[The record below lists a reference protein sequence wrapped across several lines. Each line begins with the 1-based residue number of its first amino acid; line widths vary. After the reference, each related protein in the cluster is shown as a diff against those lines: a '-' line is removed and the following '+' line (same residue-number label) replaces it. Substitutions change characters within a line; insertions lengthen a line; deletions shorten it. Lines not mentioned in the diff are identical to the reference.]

1 MSNSG
6 DKDEENARERE
17 RHKIEAPHW
26 DEAMK
31 KRRRQRNVAIAWV
44 LAALVIL
51 FFVVTI
57 AKLGGNIASR
67 PL

>member
-1 MSNSG
+1 MSG
-6 DKDEENARERE
+6 EEEKEDARERD

-26 DEAMK
+26 DEAMV

-44 LAALVIL
+44 LVALVVL

>member
-1 MSNSG
+1 MSG
-6 DKDEENARERE
+6 EGEKEDAQERD

-26 DEAMK
+26 DEAMV

-57 AKLGGNIASR
+57 AKLGGNIANR